1 MKLQLNELMVGDWV
15 HPMGHPDTKVQVRP
29 EDYINLSEYEPIIIT
44 PEILEEIGFASVRNV
59 GYIIDD
65 YDGSQVIY
73 DRWNSNLRIIENY
86 KVRLDIDFLGD
97 MSVHE
102 LQHALRLLE
111 IEKEIMNSY
120 GKIY

>member
-15 HPMGHPDTKVQVRP
+15 HPMGHPDINAKVRP

-44 PEILEEIGFASVRNV
+44 PEILEKIGFVSQRNV

-65 YDGSQVIY
+65 YNGNQVIY
-73 DRWNSNLRIIENY
+73 DRWNNNLRIIENY
-86 KVRLDIDFLGD
+86 KVRLDIDFFGD

-111 IEKEIMNSY
+111 IEKEIMKSY
-120 GKIY
+120 G